1 VVSETIHVQVSIFK
15 QQLNINIFVIIQLI
29 NMNTS
34 LSKYSVEGRVTA
46 SNDFSISL
54 IVE

>member
-1 VVSETIHVQVSIFK
+1 VIETIHVQLFMFK
-15 QQLNINIFVIIQLI
+15 QQLNINIFMIIQLI

-34 LSKYSVEGRVTA
+34 LRKYPVEGRVTT
-46 SNDFSISL
+46 SPDFQISL